1 MGSDCLIAYLSKV
14 KKRTQV
20 FWVVTTVTIC
30 WMLVM
35 RPVTPPNIIEFEFAR
50 TPEKVVEIFIDW
62 GGSGVEK
69 AKISILLDFVFL
81 VLYSWAISLGCKVAV
96 DFSQTTIISKI
107 GLQLSRI
114 IWIAGACDIVENV
127 SLLLVMRNL
136 NAMLLELA
144 FWTAGIKFT
153 IVIAALLFIVT
164 AFGMGLMQ
172 KLFHSNE
179 KNGSSLS

>member
-1 MGSDCLIAYLSKV
+1 MGSGWLIAYLSKV
-14 KKRTQV
+14 KRQTL
-20 FWVVTTVTIC
+20 FWLVTAATIG
-30 WMLVM
+30 WMLIM
-35 RPVTPPNIIEFEFAR
+35 RPVTPTNIIEFEFAR
-50 TPEKVVEIFIDW
+50 TPEKAIKIFMDW

-69 AKISILLDFVFL
+69 AKMSILLDFVFL
-81 VLYSWAISLGCKVAV
+81 VLYSWAISLGCKVAA
-96 DFSQTTIISKI
+96 DFSHAAIISKI

-114 IWIAGACDIVENV
+114 IWIAGACDIIENI

-153 IVIAALLFIVT
+153 IVIIALLFIVI

-172 KLFHSNE
+172 KLLRSKE
-179 KNGSSLS
+179 KNGSNLS